1 MHNIELVIC
10 VKVQLSDNMGY
21 WWIVKK
27 GETYKKETISNNQ
40 LHFMLKVCH
49 NTYTKQLYKKYIKL
63 GKKRS

>member
-27 GETYKKETISNNQ
+27 RRNVQKRN
-40 LHFMLKVCH
+40 HFK
-49 NTYTKQLYKKYIKL
+49 
-63 GKKRS
+63 